1 MPVVPNMPK
10 AWRKE
15 SKPHKFCPGCGHGLV
30 LKALGEA
37 IDELG
42 IQDRVVFGCDIGCSL
57 LAWDFFN
64 VDTVQTHHGRTTPVM
79 TGVKR
84 ARPDRICI
92 AYMGDGGGYAIG
104 SQHLVNAA
112 SRNEKITVIL
122 VNNCNYAMT
131 GGQMAPT
138 TLPDMK
144 TETTPYG
151 RNVEETGYP
160 TQGPEMVAA
169 ITGEDAYTARGT
181 VANLRQ
187 LKNYLKKALQNQMEE
202 RGFSFVEALSGCPT
216 NWSTNAKDTWKFL
229 EEMMTRFFKVGE
241 VKTPGKELGSEGK
254 GIAREEAGKEPAKE
268 QVEGIA
274 REEKKGEE

>member
-1 MPVVPNMPK
+1 MTMIPQMPK
-10 AWRKE
+10 SWRLE

-42 IQDRVVFGCDIGCSL
+42 IQDKVVFGADIGCSL

-64 VDTVQTHHGRTTPVM
+64 VDTVQTHHGRTTPVV

-84 ARPDRICI
+84 ANPDVICI

-112 SRNEKITVIL
+112 ARNERITAIL

-138 TLPDMK
+138 TLPGMK

-151 RNVEETGYP
+151 RDVTESGYP

-169 ITGEDAYTARGT
+169 ITREGSYVARGT
-181 VANLRQ
+181 VANLKQ
-187 LKNYLKKALQNQMEE
+187 LKGFLKKALQNQMDGN
-202 RGFSFVEALSGCPT
+202 GFSFVEALSTCPT
-216 NWSTNAKDTWKFL
+216 NWRTNAKDTWAFVEKEMTKF
-229 EEMMTRFFKVGE
+229 FSVGE
-241 VKTPGKELGSEGK
+241 LKNP
-254 GIAREEAGKEPAKE
+254 AAKE
-268 QVEGIA
+268 
-274 REEKKGEE
+274 GE

>member
-1 MPVVPNMPK
+1 MAVVPNMPK
-10 AWRKE
+10 VWRAE
-15 SKPHKFCPGCGHGLV
+15 TKPHKFCPGCGHGLV

-42 IQDRVVFGCDIGCSL
+42 IQERVVFGCDIGCSL

-64 VDTVQTHHGRTTPVM
+64 ADTVQTHHGRTTPVM
-79 TGVKR
+79 TGIKR

-104 SQHLVNAA
+104 AQHLVNAA
-112 SRNEKITVIL
+112 SRNEKVTVIL
-122 VNNCNYAMT
+122 ANNCNYAMT

-138 TLPDMK
+138 TLPEMK

-169 ITGEDAYTARGT
+169 ITGEGAYAARGT

-187 LKNYLKKALQNQMEE
+187 LKNFLKKALQNQIDN
-202 RGFSFVEALSGCPT
+202 RGFSFVEALSNCPT
-216 NWSTNAKDTWKFL
+216 NWSTNAKDTWNFL
-229 EEMMTRFFKVGE
+229 EETMPKFFKVGE
-241 VKTPGKELGSEGK
+241 VKVLGKDNGGVAHSEG
-254 GIAREEAGKEPAKE
+254 
-268 QVEGIA
+268 
-274 REEKKGEE
+274 

>member
-1 MPVVPNMPK
+1 MNKVPNMPK
-10 AWRKE
+10 SWRVE
-15 SKPHKFCPGCGHGLV
+15 TKPHKFCPGCGHGLV

-37 IDELG
+37 IDELE

-57 LAWDFFN
+57 LSWDFFN
-64 VDTVQTHHGRTTPVM
+64 VDSVQTHHGRTTPVV
-79 TGVKR
+79 TGIKR

-112 SRNEKITVIL
+112 ARNEKITAIL
-122 VNNCNYAMT
+122 VNNCNYGMT

-138 TLPDMK
+138 TLPQMK

-151 RNVEETGYP
+151 RDPEHTGHP

-169 ITGEDAYTARGT
+169 ITREGAYVARGT

-187 LKNYLKKALQNQMEE
+187 LKGFIKKALQNQLEGN
-202 RGFSFVEALSGCPT
+202 GFSFVEALSGCPT
-216 NWSTNAKDTWKFL
+216 NWSTNAKDTWAFIEQTMSKY
-229 EEMMTRFFKVGE
+229 FKVGE
-241 VKTPGKELGSEGK
+241 IKV
-254 GIAREEAGKEPAKE
+254 PAKK
-268 QVEGIA
+268 
-274 REEKKGEE
+274 EE

>member
-1 MPVVPNMPK
+1 MQVTEKLIVEPKMPK
-10 AWRKE
+10 SWNRA

-57 LAWDFFN
+57 LSWDFFN

-79 TGVKR
+79 VGIKR
-84 ARPDRICI
+84 ANPELITV

-112 SRNEKITVIL
+112 NRNDLITVIL
-122 VNNCNYAMT
+122 VNNTVYAMT

-138 TLPDMK
+138 TMPDQK

-151 RNVEETGYP
+151 RDIKDAGYP
-160 TQGPEMVAA
+160 MLGPEMVAA
-169 ITGEDAYTARGT
+169 ISHEGAYVARGT
-181 VANLRQ
+181 IARFRQ
-187 LKNYLKKALQNQMEE
+187 LKKYIMKALVNQMTG
-202 RGFSFVEALSGCPT
+202 RGFSFVEALSTCPT
-216 NWSTNAKDTWKFL
+216 NWRTNAAATWAFL
-229 EEMMTRFFKVGE
+229 EQDMSSFYRPGE
-241 VKTPGKELGSEGK
+241 V
-254 GIAREEAGKEPAKE
+254 AVMAGKED
-268 QVEGIA
+268 
-274 REEKKGEE
+274 